1 MAALV
6 PFMALYYQELGL
18 PGAQIGLL
26 LSISPLVSLIANPL
40 WSGLAD
46 ATHRHKTV
54 LTVTFLTTA
63 LVLAAIPSF
72 KILWLLFLAISIY
85 SFFAAPIMSLVDSAT
100 LTMLGDHKEEYGRL
114 RFWGTIGYGL
124 VAPFV
129 GGFLQRFGL
138 KWSFWIFAGGVF
150 LTLFPAR
157 RLTFNHVQ
165 SDNSFRQGM
174 RKLLLNRRW
183 IFFLAMTFIAGIGLS
198 VYNSYLS
205 VLMQSLGGS
214 KSLTGIAI
222 TVSTLSEL
230 PVMFFS
236 SLLLR
241 RMKTR
246 GLFTLAMALTGIR
259 CLLFGV
265 AGSPAGIIAVQLLH
279 GLTYGAL
286 WVSGVTYAS
295 ENAPAGL
302 SATAQGLFG
311 SVLMGF
317 GAAAGN
323 LLGGILIENLNPS
336 GMFDVIGGIVLVGMI
351 VFLLLEK
358 WLMSVRLRRET
369 PAEP

>member
-6 PFMALYYQELGL
+6 PFLALYYQELGL

-46 ATHRHKTV
+46 ATQRHKTV
-54 LTVTFLTTA
+54 LTVTLLTTA
-63 LVLAAIPSF
+63 LVLAAIPSL
-72 KILWLLFLAISIY
+72 KIIWLLFLAISIY

-157 RLTFNHVQ
+157 RLTFDHVQ
-165 SDNSFRQGM
+165 SDSSFRQGM

-214 KSLTGIAI
+214 KSLTGIATSDFVTI
-222 TVSTLSEL
+222 CLSTSSIASPL
-230 PVMFFS
+230 PKRKSIPPVS
-236 SLLLR
+236 SLV
-241 RMKTR
+241 MMP
-246 GLFTLAMALTGIR
+246 F
-259 CLLFGV
+259 
-265 AGSPAGIIAVQLLH
+265 S
-279 GLTYGAL
+279 
-286 WVSGVTYAS
+286 
-295 ENAPAGL
+295 
-302 SATAQGLFG
+302 
-311 SVLMGF
+311 
-317 GAAAGN
+317 
-323 LLGGILIENLNPS
+323 
-336 GMFDVIGGIVLVGMI
+336 
-351 VFLLLEK
+351 
-358 WLMSVRLRRET
+358 
-369 PAEP
+369 